1 MWGGADV
8 KKLFML
14 AGVVAVAAVCL
25 TLWMGKDDVR
35 RFLQMRKM

>member
-1 MWGGADV
+1 M

-25 TLWMGKDDVR
+25 ALWMGKDDVR
-35 RFLQMRKM
+35 RFKQMKKM